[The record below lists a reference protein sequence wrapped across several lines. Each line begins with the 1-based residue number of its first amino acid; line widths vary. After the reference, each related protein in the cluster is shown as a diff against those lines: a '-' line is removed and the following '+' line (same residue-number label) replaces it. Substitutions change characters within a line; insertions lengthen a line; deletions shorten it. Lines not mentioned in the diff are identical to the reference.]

1 MQKASKDQ
9 DHCQRKN
16 NSDESGVTSCD
27 ESGLCQRLENQA
39 ANLPNKDATGENSAH
54 KIYPWMKEFRS
65 RGATQGKDD
74 KMLNRIIYSSK
85 QLVELE
91 KEFHFNRYLCR
102 TRRIEIALSLGLTEK
117 QVRVWFQNRR
127 MKWKKESEF
136 VEKAL
141 ENEIQE
147 RLKHLSHQNRYG
159 FGSLSEAS
167 ITSHSNSFT
176 FHDSINSFHLQ
187 IHGDN
192 HSIPVENFS
201 TGCISTPQAIWN
213 QGTSQHFDNL

>member
-1 MQKASKDQ
+1 MIETKKSF
-9 DHCQRKN
+9 
-16 NSDESGVTSCD
+16 S
-27 ESGLCQRLENQA
+27 L
-39 ANLPNKDATGENSAH
+39 
-54 KIYPWMKEFRS
+54 
-65 RGATQGKDD
+65 GATQRKDD
-74 KMLNRIIYSSK
+74 KMLSRIIYSSK

-102 TRRIEIALSLGLTEK
+102 MRRIEIALSLGLTEK

-127 MKWKKESEF
+127 MKWKKENEF

-141 ENEIQE
+141 ENEIQK

-159 FGSLSEAS
+159 FCSLSEAS

-187 IHGDN
+187 IRGDN